1 MGSDLQQEILR
12 IKPGTSVV
20 PLRPAGVPKAG
31 SEPLNQTAASLTPV
45 KSVDSVLRCR
55 YELKY
60 LVCES
65 KAKAIEGYIKNRID
79 LDKYSKKSP
88 GGVYPITSLY
98 LDSHN
103 LKLCRETLDGHK
115 NRFKLRI
122 RTYDIDDPNSPGFF
136 EIKRRL
142 NNIIIKDRVCV
153 KHGDIEHV
161 LHGLS
166 MPSGYCP
173 ADQQTIRQFR
183 LYVNTINAAPV
194 INIRYMRQAYEGD
207 NKVRITFD
215 RQLKFKTC
223 SKVEGLFQ
231 NYGWQDFPDGSVI
244 VEIKFT
250 DRYPSWLNQ
259 MVRVLELYQQS
270 VSKYASSL
278 QRSYKLPFCAPR
290 LPIRMY

>member
-12 IKPGTSVV
+12 VKPGTSVV

-31 SEPLNQTAASLTPV
+31 KEPQDQTASSLTPV

-65 KAKAIEGYIKNRID
+65 KAKAIEGYIKTRID
-79 LDKYSKKSP
+79 LDRYSKKSP

-103 LKLCRETLDGHK
+103 LKLCRETLEGHK

-122 RTYDIDDPNSPGFF
+122 RAYDIDDPNSPGFF

-142 NNIIIKDRVCV
+142 NNIIVKDRVCV
-153 KHGDIEHV
+153 KHCDIAHV

-166 MPSGYCP
+166 MPSGYSP
-173 ADQQTIRQFR
+173 GDQQTIRQFR

-215 RQLKFKTC
+215 RQLKFRTC
-223 SKVEGLFQ
+223 NKVEGLFQ
-231 NYGWQDFPDGSVI
+231 NSGWQDFPDQGVI